1 MKLNSKVIVS
11 FALLALSISCSQ
23 QVEKNKLRGQYE
35 AYDPKSGD
43 AQGAVVQ
50 LAGVVTELEDV
61 DNKEKKVGLSVS
73 SDEVDRTKLTIKRPS
88 LREISFR
95 LRQS

>member
-61 DNKEKKVGLSVS
+61 DNKEKS
-73 SDEVDRTKLTIKRPS
+73 RP
-88 LREISFR
+88 IGK
-95 LRQS
+95 